1 MKYFFV
7 RGKKK
12 LCSILFIAI
21 ILLCFSTSGTI
32 VSNAESSDNSGEY
45 LSNTKAIYQVNPL
58 YFGEVSLEDLY
69 HGPEVKVTKDEAI
82 KAANKATS
90 ADEVAAQLRAALKT
104 RTRNINIAYSFS
116 GTSYNSSALVSLEDV
131 IFNKAVAH
139 TGRGDEGDYLKW
151 GYSGRGMQ
159 VSYSYSSGNTI
170 GFFTYNMTYYTS
182 AAQEQSVTA
191 RVSQISSN
199 LGLQYKGEYDK
210 VLSLYEYVC
219 NNVKYDYGKSAIKY
233 TCYAAC
239 VNNSA
244 VCQGYALLVYRVLN
258 DAGISCR
265 MIAGNT
271 NSGQHGWNIVR
282 VGGRYY
288 NIDST
293 WDAGKNKA
301 QYSYFMKSDAD
312 FSDHSRWSE
321 YSSTEFYN
329 TYPMSASSYDT
340 GDVGSG
346 NVRSVKLDNDK
357 LTVKAGSSSTL
368 AVKVNPDKASS
379 KLSWESSDEDIA
391 TVNSSGKVKGV
402 SPGTCKIT
410 VSSPDGKKKDSCYVT
425 VTGSKSAVKSLKLN
439 KKKVKLSKGKKFK
452 LVITIKPTS
461 AKNTSLVWKSSNSK
475 VAKISKKGVIKAKG
489 KGKCTITVTTKDGK
503 KKATCKVTVK

>member
-7 RGKKK
+7 RDSKK
-12 LCSILFIAI
+12 LLLILFSVI
-21 ILLCFSTSGTI
+21 ILLYFSASGTLI
-32 VSNAESSDNSGEY
+32 SNAESTDNSDQY
-45 LSNTKAIYQVNPL
+45 LSTTNKIYQVNPL

-69 HGPEVKVTKDEAI
+69 YGPELKVTKEEII
-82 KAANKATS
+82 KNANKATTV
-90 ADEVAAQLRAALKT
+90 DEVATQLRAALKT
-104 RTRNINIAYSFS
+104 RTKNINIAYSFS
-116 GTSYNSSALVSLEDV
+116 GTSYTVSNLVSLEDV

-159 VSYSYSSGNTI
+159 VSYGYSGGNTI
-170 GFFTYNMTYYTS
+170 GTFTYNMTYYTS

-191 RVSQISSN
+191 KAAQISSN
-199 LGLQYKGEYDK
+199 LGLSGKGEYDK

-219 NNVKYDYGKSAIKY
+219 NNVKYDYGSSMIKY
-233 TCYAAC
+233 TCYAAAC
-239 VNNSA
+239 NNSA
-244 VCQGYALLVYRVLN
+244 VCQGYALLIYRVLN
-258 DAGISCR
+258 DSGISCR

-271 NSGQHGWNIVR
+271 SSGQHGWNIVR

-293 WDAGKNKA
+293 WDAGQSKS

-312 FSDHSRWSE
+312 FTDHNRWSE
-321 YSSTEFYN
+321 YASSEFYN
-329 TYPMSASSYDT
+329 TYPMSPSSYDT

-346 NVRSVKLDNDK
+346 NIKSIKLENDK
-357 LTVKAGSSSTL
+357 LTVKTGGSSTL
-368 AVKVNPDKASS
+368 AVKVNPNKSSS

-410 VSSPDGKKKDSCYVT
+410 VSSPDGKRKDTCYVT
-425 VTGSKSAVKSLKLN
+425 VTGKKSAVKSLKLN
-439 KKKVKLSKGKKFK
+439 KKKLKLNKGKKFK
-452 LVITIKPTS
+452 LEVTIKPTS

-475 VAKISKKGVIKAKG
+475 VAKISKKGVVKAKG